1 MLSETL
7 LESHTSWTD
16 LHTHTGVISPNFI
29 VFFWMLCL
37 SLFLSLLRTMEG
49 KEKTNKN
56 NCTTTDLSSFHSFN
70 PTHSWISYFPYCSCP
85 CTVLLINCQVV
96 IKHVYINILRG
107 YFSPVGT
114 LP

>member
-7 LESHTSWTD
+7 LESQTSWTD
-16 LHTHTGVISPNFI
+16 LDTRTGVISPNFT

-37 SLFLSLLRTMEG
+37 ALLFSLYRTMDG

-56 NCTTTDLSSFHSFN
+56 NYTTTDLFSFHSFN
-70 PTHSWISYFPYCSCP
+70 LTHSWVYYFPYCSCP

-107 YFSPVGT
+107 YFSPGGT